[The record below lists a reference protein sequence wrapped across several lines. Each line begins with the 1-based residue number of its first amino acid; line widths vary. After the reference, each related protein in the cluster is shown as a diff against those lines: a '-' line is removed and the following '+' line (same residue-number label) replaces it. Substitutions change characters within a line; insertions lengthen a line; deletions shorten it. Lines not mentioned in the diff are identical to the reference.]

1 MEDQECRLSSKT
13 KPDALAANN
22 HNNNSNDDNH
32 AKPQEGR
39 IRMARNLGLFN
50 GVAMMLSVVIGS
62 GIFVSPRGVLED
74 AGSVGASLVIWSVCG
89 LLCLLGALCLS
100 ELATSISSSGGEYT
114 YIRLAYG
121 PLPAFLYLWVT
132 FTIILPCSNAI
143 SALTFSKYV
152 LQPLYLPGATTC
164 AWLVSWL
171 RDAPEVREASSTF
184 EQPPDQATQLLAL
197 ALLLMLTYVNCA
209 SVKLSIRIQNSLTFA
224 KVLALVLVISL
235 GLRGLLTNWQP
246 GGQHNG
252 HNFDSWSSV
261 WANTQSSVPRLAQA
275 LYAAFYTYAGW

>member
-1 MEDQECRLSSKT
+1 MTMGLKQTEPDSKQ
-13 KPDALAANN
+13 AAPASA
-22 HNNNSNDDNH
+22 NSQAQD
-32 AKPQEGR
+32 GL
-39 IRMARNLGLFN
+39 RMAKNLNLFN

-62 GIFVSPRGVLED
+62 GIFVSPKGVLQD
-74 AGSVGASLVIWSVCG
+74 AGSVGGSLIIWIVCG
-89 LLCLLGALCLS
+89 LLCLLGALCLA
-100 ELATSISSSGGEYT
+100 ELATSVHSSGGEYT

-164 AWLVSWL
+164 AWLVSRL
-171 RDAPEVREASSTF
+171 RGTAEVSPSSGF
-184 EQPPDQATQLLAL
+184 EQPPDEATQLLAL
-197 ALLLMLTYVNCA
+197 ALLLLLTYVNCA
-209 SVKLSIRIQNSLTFA
+209 SVKLSIQIQNSLTLA
-224 KVLALVLVISL
+224 KVFALVLVISL
-235 GLRGLLTNWQP
+235 GLRALVLDMGAP
-246 GGQHNG
+246 GSQDNG

-261 WANTQSSVPRLAQA
+261 WANTQDSLPRLAQA